1 MATKILYE
9 ISSGDIT
16 ELENKHAS
24 ATVNGKILEIGDEL
38 RAGDII
44 TAKTNAGWA
53 FFNGD
58 ATSNV
63 SSIYFICE
71 DPFMGDIEYKGFTLS
86 ESDTIATFNMVDVGN
101 LKYIGLAVSTKAG
114 DIPLPKSLYTVSV
127 EDVEQLTVN
136 EVSANVNGVPIVA
149 GSVLRLGDVVTAVI
163 SGNRNF
169 YVHTET
175 PEISSIYFTCEDF
188 LLGDIEYRGFELS
201 NNNQTAVFTMS
212 DVVGGFVY
220 KFWNISTKIETPDV
234 VGANNVY
241 EIDYEK
247 LTQINQER
255 FTTYAGRDDPFDYG
269 QYILSVL
276 EFPFTIPSEIIGGPA
291 NIQLADKTLTVAGVK
306 LLDDSITVDMGV
318 ITVPEKV
325 GNLLDYVKTKAVLHL
340 PRSPSIVLDL
350 EYVIGQTLGIFYIL
364 DAYTGTATIN
374 VTSTKLDGV
383 VSSNQVDIGV
393 KVPYMANAYSQPENT
408 GVVAGGAN
416 GVLTPYVEIIRNE
429 SILSNGFFTAPIVDE
444 SLIGAQSGF
453 VKIDNVDLICSALS
467 DEKARIISALAN
479 GVIIK

>member
-1 MATKILYE
+1 MATKTLYE
-9 ISSGDIT
+9 ITSGDIT

-24 ATVNGKILEIGDEL
+24 ATVNGKIIEIGDEL
-38 RAGDII
+38 KVGDII

-53 FFNGD
+53 FFDGD
-58 ATSNV
+58 TTSNV

-71 DPFMGDIEYKGFTLS
+71 DPLMGEVEYKGFTLS
-86 ESDTIATFNMVDVGN
+86 ESGSVATFNVADVGN

-127 EDVEQLTVN
+127 EDVKQLTVN
-136 EVSANVNGVPIVA
+136 EVSANVNGAPIVA
-149 GSVLRLGDVVTAVI
+149 GSVLRLGDVITAVI
-163 SGNRNF
+163 SGNRHF
-169 YVHTET
+169 YTRTET
-175 PEISSIYFTCEDF
+175 PEVSSMYFTCEDF
-188 LLGDIEYRGFELS
+188 LMGDFDYRGFELS
-201 NNNQTAVFTMS
+201 NNNQTAVFTMT
-212 DVVGGFVY
+212 DVAGGFVY
-220 KFWNISTKIETPDV
+220 KFLNISTKIETPSV

-247 LTQINQER
+247 LTQINKER
-255 FTTYAGRDDPFDYG
+255 FTKYAGRDDPFDYG

-276 EFPFTIPSEIIGGPA
+276 EFPFTIPIEVIGGPA
-291 NIQLADKTLTVAGVK
+291 NIQLADKTLKVSGLK

-350 EYVIGQTLGIFYIL
+350 EYVIGQTLGVSYIL
-364 DAYTGTATIN
+364 DVYTGTATIN
-374 VTSTKLDGV
+374 VTSTKLNGV

-429 SILSNGFFTAPIVDE
+429 STLSNGFFTAPIVDE

-467 DEKARIISALAN
+467 DEKTRIISALSN

>member
-1 MATKILYE
+1 MTTKILYE

-38 RAGDII
+38 KLGDII
-44 TAKTNAGWA
+44 TAKTNDGWA

-58 ATSNV
+58 TTSNV
-63 SSIYFICE
+63 SSIYFTCE
-71 DPFMGDIEYKGFTLS
+71 EPLMGEVEYKGFTLS
-86 ESDTIATFNMVDVGN
+86 ERGTIATFNMIDVGN

-114 DIPLPKSLYTVSV
+114 DTPLPKSLYTVSV
-127 EDVEQLTVN
+127 EDVKQLTVN

-163 SGNRNF
+163 IGNRHF
-169 YVHTET
+169 HVRKET
-175 PEISSIYFTCEDF
+175 PEISSIYFTCENF
-188 LLGDIEYRGFELS
+188 LLGDIEYKGFELS
-201 NNNQTAVFTMS
+201 NNNQTAVFTMT
-212 DVVGGFVY
+212 DVEVGFVY
-220 KFWNISTKIETPDV
+220 KFWNIGTKIETPYV

-241 EIDYEK
+241 EINYEK
-247 LTQINQER
+247 LTQINKER
-255 FTTYAGRDDPFDYG
+255 FTKYAGRDEPFDYG

-276 EFPFTIPSEIIGGPA
+276 EFPFTIPREVIGGPA
-291 NIQLADKTLTVAGVK
+291 NIQLADKTLTVSATK
-306 LLDDSITVDMGV
+306 LLDDAIKIDMGV

-383 VSSNQVDIGV
+383 VSSTQVDIGV
-393 KVPYMANAYSQPENT
+393 KVPYMANAYSQTENT

-416 GVLTPYVEIIRNE
+416 GVLAPYIEIIRNE
-429 SILSNGFFTAPIVDE
+429 SVLSNGFFTSPIVDE
-444 SLIGAQSGF
+444 SLIGVQSGF

-467 DEKARIISALAN
+467 DEKVRIISALSN